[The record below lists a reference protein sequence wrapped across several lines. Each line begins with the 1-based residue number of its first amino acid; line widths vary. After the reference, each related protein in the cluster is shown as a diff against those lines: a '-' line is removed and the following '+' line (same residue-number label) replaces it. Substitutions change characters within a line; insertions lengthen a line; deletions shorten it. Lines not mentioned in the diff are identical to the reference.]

1 MANIDMNTPEII
13 RHAFHAV
20 KQLGVPTGATVK
32 VDGLTLLVKHHDDS
46 IESFRFQWTS
56 GGEEMRYVHRTD
68 NRDPL
73 GMDSA
78 TETVKMLNT
87 DSAIRDQVRAVLA
100 WVLA

>member
-1 MANIDMNTPEII
+1 MEIDFNTPEII

-20 KQLGVPTGATVK
+20 KQVGTPTGATVK
-32 VDGLTLLVKHHDDS
+32 VDGLTLLIKHHDGS
-46 IESFRFQWTS
+46 IESFRFQWTK
-56 GGEEMRYVHRTD
+56 GGEAMRYIHRTD

-78 TETVKMLNT
+78 TETVKHLT
-87 DSAIRDQVRAVLA
+87 SDSAIRDQVRAVLA